1 MGALMSEYRV
11 EVIADNS
18 GEWCGNAL
26 RFDTADEARA
36 YALDLSSRW
45 MLVRASSVVDA
56 DGEGRVVVTDYR
68 GDG

>member
-1 MGALMSEYRV
+1 MGDYRV
-11 EVIADNS
+11 EVIADDS
-18 GEWCGNAL
+18 GEWCSNAL

-45 MLVRASSVVDA
+45 MQVRASSTVDA
-56 DGEGRVVVTDYR
+56 AGGGRVVITDYR